1 MIRHVPLTLSILLA
15 GAAWPVLAQTI
26 NLDQAIS
33 MTLHADPSIKEKQE
47 LVESA
52 RALLDEVKGHEG
64 VMIDANLFEG
74 LAPAVHGGF
83 FQGGAYSGSSPR
95 TDGPL
100 PDGLSDWTSL
110 QFAVIKPLYTFGK
123 IEAYS
128 EAAEGNIDV
137 KKADVRLRQAEM
149 IKKVKKAWFAYLT
162 SRDLDRLL
170 LDVQAHLN
178 DAISLVKRNLDAN
191 NGQSRQTDLYALQA
205 AQGMLDKYIDQAQAV
220 EKISMEGLKILTG
233 VGMNGDLDVADEDLE
248 PVPLPEGTLDDYK
261 NRALSDRPEM
271 AQVEAG
277 MRARRALIQAHKA
290 EMYPNLYA
298 GVIGEANY
306 ASNRSML
313 NNPFIYDPFN
323 NVGVTPVVGLQWSL
337 EPGVINAQQAQQQA
351 EFDALTFKAQYA
363 QAGIP
368 FEVSEAWNKLH
379 ADYDSQ
385 RALAQGS
392 AAARR
397 WMIASLADFN
407 AGLEKADKVAE
418 ALKTYALTQAEY
430 LQTVDNY
437 NMDVADLAEVTGAP
451 R

>member
-1 MIRHVPLTLSILLA
+1 MIRHVPLALSILLA
-15 GAAWPVLAQTI
+15 GMMEPVMAQTI
-26 NLDQAIS
+26 TLDQAIS

-83 FQGGAYSGSSPR
+83 FQGGAYTGSSPR

-137 KKADVRLRQAEM
+137 KKADVRLRQGEM
-149 IKKVKKAWFAYLT
+149 VKKVKKAWFAYLT
-162 SRDLDRLL
+162 SRDVDRLL
-170 LDVQAHLN
+170 LDVQSHLN
-178 DAISLVKRNLDAN
+178 DAISLVKRNLASN

-205 AQGMLDKYIDQAQAV
+205 AQGMLEKYIAQAQAV

-233 VGMNGDLDVADEDLE
+233 VGMNGDLEVADEDLE
-248 PVPLPEGTLDDYK
+248 PVAMPEGTLDDYK

-277 MRARRALIQAHKA
+277 MRARRALVQAHKA
-290 EMYPNLYA
+290 EMYPNIYA

-313 NNPFIYDPFN
+313 NNPFVYDPFN

-337 EPGVINAQQAQQQA
+337 EPGVIHAQQAQQQA
-351 EFDALTFKAQYA
+351 ELDALTFKAQFA

-385 RALAQGS
+385 RSLAQGS
-392 AAARR
+392 SAARR

-430 LQTVDNY
+430 LQTVDDY
-437 NMDVADLAEVTGAP
+437 NMDVAELAEVTGSS